1 MRVLWLISS
10 LFLILGARAHAQ
22 EPEIPSEHLAR
33 VRTLLE
39 DPKPRQP
46 VWRQQLFQSVRRL
59 EFGPVDLVRAAW
71 EALDLPGDDRAHS
84 NLLVYLRR
92 HGLPL
97 PEPRLDE
104 AGDSLLERALAAW
117 GQLDLA
123 QARALL
129 EQGAESYPENLRFA
143 NNLPWLP
150 VIPPTP
156 ARVDPQQGS
165 RELALDVLA
174 LRIART

>member
-1 MRVLWLISS
+1 MRALLWFSG
-10 LFLILGARAHAQ
+10 LFLVTGAEVFAQ
-22 EPEIPSEHLAR
+22 EPVVPSEHLAR

-39 DPKPRQP
+39 EPQPRQP
-46 VWRQQLFQSVRRL
+46 QWRQQLFQSVRRL

-71 EALDLPGDDRAHS
+71 EALDLPGDDRSHA

-92 HGLPL
+92 QGLPL
-97 PEPRLDE
+97 PQPRLDE

-129 EQGAESYPENLRFA
+129 EQGAESYPENRRFA

-156 ARVDPQQGS
+156 VRVDPRQGS

-174 LRIART
+174 LRMART

>member
-1 MRVLWLISS
+1 MRALLLIAS
-10 LFLILGARAHAQ
+10 LYLVVAAEAHAQ
-22 EPEIPSEHLAR
+22 APDVPSEHLAR
-33 VRTLLE
+33 VRTLLD
-39 DPKPRQP
+39 DPQLHQLQ
-46 VWRQQLFQSVRRL
+46 WRQQLFQSVRRL
-59 EFGPVDLVRAAW
+59 EFGPVELVRAAW

-97 PEPRLDE
+97 PEPRLNE

-123 QARALL
+123 RARALL

-156 ARVDPQQGS
+156 VRVDPQQGS
-165 RELALDVLA
+165 RELARDVLA